1 MWTVLGESEESPHNE
16 WWGHSMLAIGQHL
29 YDLYIWVFSYS
40 IQHCLDA
47 FYISESKWLFSHPFS
62 TAFYLQVIEFL
73 SLRYSFLTKHV
84 IIFMTTYS
92 IGSGSWKL
100 KVWRWYYLNKS
111 LGSTSNFRV
120 VKTSIDLF
128 LQWITLFIFL
138 KMVVYLSSAFLC

>member
-1 MWTVLGESEESPHNE
+1 
-16 WWGHSMLAIGQHL
+16 MLAIGQHL

-62 TAFYLQVIEFL
+62 TAFYLQAIEFL

-128 LQWITLFIFL
+128 LQWITFFFFKDGCLFILCFSMLIMLSVNLFFL
-138 KMVVYLSSAFLC
+138 TLNITNVL

>member
-1 MWTVLGESEESPHNE
+1 MSDEVTLCWQLGN
-16 WWGHSMLAIGQHL
+16 INL
-29 YDLYIWVFSYS
+29 YNWVVSYS

-62 TAFYLQVIEFL
+62 TAFYLQAIEFL
-73 SLRYSFLTKHV
+73 SLRYSFQTKHV

-100 KVWRWYYLNKS
+100 KVWKWYYLNKS
-111 LGSTSNFRV
+111 LSSTSNVTV

-128 LQWITLFIFL
+128 LQWIIFFFFKDGCLFIL
-138 KMVVYLSSAFLC
+138 CYVNHVVCESSFSDTEHY